1 MPDKKGTHPS
11 TNVSDKGIDV
21 MQYPWPI
28 IRLGEIYLGYAE
40 ACIEANLLDEGKIYL
55 NKVRERAGIPKVE
68 DSWKGVASLDQAK
81 LREIVHRERQIELYL
96 ENHNF
101 WDLRRWGIAESLG
114 EQPMGL
120 SVKEKELERFAQP
133 MTVDVQRRF
142 ISAHYLLPIPIE
154 EVNMNDKMVQNP
166 GYND

>member
-1 MPDKKGTHPS
+1 MNKKGTHPS

-68 DSWKGVASLDQAK
+68 DSWKGVASA
-81 LREIVHRERQIELYL
+81 
-96 ENHNF
+96 
-101 WDLRRWGIAESLG
+101 
-114 EQPMGL
+114 
-120 SVKEKELERFAQP
+120 
-133 MTVDVQRRF
+133 
-142 ISAHYLLPIPIE
+142 
-154 EVNMNDKMVQNP
+154 
-166 GYND
+166 